1 MELKG
6 PGGVVDGFFALTGC
20 VFPTNSVDRGCN
32 ASTTYVH
39 INVEVW
45 TATYSGDWDQIQE
58 RFAEMAPRQLGNMG
72 YYGATAMYIP
82 LKVLEQ
88 GYESEG
94 INLDFYRDY
103 NMSKKNPG
111 KFFVA
116 PSDLSDARLRPCN
129 ETALMWNEAG
139 GKVGLKKP
147 NPIRVVY

>member
-1 MELKG
+1 MGSLRSQVAFSQQTVLTVDAMHPPPTFTSMLKFG
-6 PGGVVDGFFALTGC
+6 LHCTVATGIR
-20 VFPTNSVDRGCN
+20 SRR
-32 ASTTYVH
+32 
-39 INVEVW
+39 
-45 TATYSGDWDQIQE
+45 DQIQE

-111 KFFVA
+111 KFFAA